1 MAVSVDDKYPQW
13 MRIRT
18 NDFQTPQ
25 GRYVLSGGT
34 AASWADYGRWV
45 ALRQMLAQSPGATL
59 DVSDQ
64 RELRG
69 LARELGFSTPRRCLD
84 FLQVLASCDAI
95 DPELLARGTVAD
107 ADVLAAQ
114 QSYQS
119 RLRANRSNARR
130 GGRPR
135 GRPAAATEPNR
146 NPTETQSVSK
156 SAREAEPNGNQIAN
170 RDETQSVW
178 QIDARRTRNGKPR

>member
-69 LARELGFSTPRRCLD
+69 LARELGFSTPRRCLE

-95 DPELLARGTVAD
+95 DAELLARGTVAD

-114 QSYQS
+114 QSYQA
-119 RLRANRSNARR
+119 RLRTNRSNARR

-135 GRPAAATEPNR
+135 GRPAASGGQAV
-146 NPTETQSVSK
+146 NPTETQSVPQ
-156 SAREAEPNGNQIAN
+156 ETHGTEPSGNPIAN
-170 RDETQSVW
+170 PTETQSVW
-178 QIDARRTRNGKPR
+178 QCGARRARDGKPK

>member
-1 MAVSVDDKYPQW
+1 MAVSVDEKYPQW

-69 LARELGFSTPRRCLD
+69 LARELGFSTPRRCME
-84 FLQVLASCDAI
+84 FLEVLASCDAI
-95 DPELLARGTVAD
+95 DAELLARGTVAD

-135 GRPAAATEPNR
+135 GRPAAGGVQAA
-146 NPTETQSVSK
+146 NPTETQSVPQET
-156 SAREAEPNGNQIAN
+156 RGTEPSGNPNAN
-170 RDETQSVW
+170 PTETQSV
-178 QIDARRTRNGKPR
+178 

>member
-1 MAVSVDDKYPQW
+1 MAVSVDEKYPQW

-84 FLQVLASCDAI
+84 FLEVLASCDAI
-95 DPELLARGTVAD
+95 DAELLARGTVAD

-130 GGRPR
+130 GGRPS
-135 GRPAAATEPNR
+135 RPAPGGGQAA
-146 NPTETQSVSK
+146 NPTETQSVTQATRGTEPSVNP
-156 SAREAEPNGNQIAN
+156 SANPT
-170 RDETQSVW
+170 ETQSV
-178 QIDARRTRNGKPR
+178 

>member
-13 MRIRT
+13 VRIRT

-34 AASWADYGRWV
+34 TASWADYGRWV
-45 ALRQMLAQSPGATL
+45 ALRQMLAQSPGATI

-69 LARELGFSTPRRCLD
+69 LSRELGFPTPRRCLD
-84 FLQVLASCDAI
+84 FLGVLATCDAI

-107 ADVLAAQ
+107 ADVLSAQ
-114 QSYQS
+114 QSYQA
-119 RLRANRSNARR
+119 RVMANRSNARR

-135 GRPAAATEPNR
+135 GKPAADRDETQSVPQATRGTEPSGNPNA
-146 NPTETQSVSK
+146 NPTETQSV
-156 SAREAEPNGNQIAN
+156 
-170 RDETQSVW
+170 
-178 QIDARRTRNGKPR
+178 

>member
-1 MAVSVDDKYPQW
+1 MAVSVDEKYPQW

-34 AASWADYGRWV
+34 VASWADYGRWV

-84 FLQVLASCDAI
+84 FLGVLASCDAI
-95 DPELLARGTVAD
+95 DAELLARGTVAD

-135 GRPAAATEPNR
+135 GHPARDAEPNG

-156 SAREAEPNGNQIAN
+156 SAREAEPNGNPIAN
-170 RDETQSVW
+170 RDETQSV
-178 QIDARRTRNGKPR
+178 

>member
-1 MAVSVDDKYPQW
+1 MAVSVDEKYPQW

-69 LARELGFSTPRRCLD
+69 LARELGFSTPRRCLE

-95 DPELLARGTVAD
+95 DAELLARGTVAD

-135 GRPAAATEPNR
+135 GRPSVESGGQAADPIETQSVPQETHGTEPRGNPDA
-146 NPTETQSVSK
+146 NPTETQSV
-156 SAREAEPNGNQIAN
+156 
-170 RDETQSVW
+170 
-178 QIDARRTRNGKPR
+178 